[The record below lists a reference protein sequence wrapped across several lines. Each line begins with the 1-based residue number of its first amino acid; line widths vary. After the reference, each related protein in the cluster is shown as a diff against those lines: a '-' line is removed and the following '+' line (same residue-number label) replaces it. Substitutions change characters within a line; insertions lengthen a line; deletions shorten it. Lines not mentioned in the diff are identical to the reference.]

1 MDNKKSGLNLLLEI
15 FAVFFK
21 IGSFTFGG
29 GYAMI
34 PLIEREVVQN
44 KKWVTEEEM
53 VDVFAVAQSM
63 PGAVA
68 INSATFIGYK
78 VSGKKGAVVATTGVV
93 LPSFLIITLIA
104 VFFSRF
110 QDTPVVKAVFSGI
123 RPAVVGLI
131 TIAAL
136 KVAKASIIDTTGV
149 ILSILSI
156 ILVVILNVQAI
167 FVILVGAAV
176 GLTVYYLFP
185 KRADQI
191 LSNGG
196 NKD

>member
-1 MDNKKSGLNLLLEI
+1 MKNKSQLKLLLEI
-15 FAVFFK
+15 FTVFFK

-34 PLIEREVVQN
+34 PLIEKEVVEN
-44 KKWVTEEEM
+44 KKWVAEEEV

-63 PGAVA
+63 PGAIA

-78 VSGKKGAVVATTGVV
+78 ISGKKGSLVATIGVI
-93 LPSFLIITLIA
+93 LPSFFIITLIA

-123 RPAVVGLI
+123 RPAIVGLI
-131 TIAAL
+131 SVAAI
-136 KVAKASIIDTTGV
+136 KVGKASIVDNTG
-149 ILSILSI
+149 ILLSILSV
-156 ILVVILNVQAI
+156 ILVVIFDVQAI
-167 FVILVGAAV
+167 FVILGGAAV
-176 GLTVYYLFP
+176 GLAIYCLFP
-185 KRADQI
+185 ERTAKI

-196 NKD
+196 NKG

>member
-1 MDNKKSGLNLLLEI
+1 MNVADFFCKHPQVGGGGISLKNKKSSFNLLLEI

-68 INSATFIGYK
+68 INSETIIGYK
-78 VSGKKGAVVATTGVV
+78 MAGRKGYS
-93 LPSFLIITLIA
+93 L
-104 VFFSRF
+104 
-110 QDTPVVKAVFSGI
+110 
-123 RPAVVGLI
+123 
-131 TIAAL
+131 TI
-136 KVAKASIIDTTGV
+136 G
-149 ILSILSI
+149 
-156 ILVVILNVQAI
+156 
-167 FVILVGAAV
+167 
-176 GLTVYYLFP
+176 
-185 KRADQI
+185 
-191 LSNGG
+191 
-196 NKD
+196 